1 MPSVSHATNQSLA
14 FLIFPEVFL
23 FFRQHA
29 GLRLSSEF
37 HHSHEIG
44 PFPRNGMDIQNSEKF
59 FLVKNVVLGSCD
71 KIFYICISYMS
82 LFSGPSIQ
90 ICAYFILINLDYE
103 EKSKV
108 YSNVL
113 EQLGGASFLRT
124 QQTPKRIALGSFADI
139 STSFLLIHHI
149 LPQDPAWPSLAS
161 GFSSWKAGSPTLQKE
176 SPGWIL
182 TCKGHRWCWKKRYDC
197 HQQGLC

>member
-1 MPSVSHATNQSLA
+1 
-14 FLIFPEVFL
+14 
-23 FFRQHA
+23 
-29 GLRLSSEF
+29 
-37 HHSHEIG
+37 
-44 PFPRNGMDIQNSEKF
+44 
-59 FLVKNVVLGSCD
+59 
-71 KIFYICISYMS
+71 MS

-90 ICAYFILINLDYE
+90 IYAYFILINLDYE

-161 GFSSWKAGSPTLQKE
+161 GFSS
-176 SPGWIL
+176 
-182 TCKGHRWCWKKRYDC
+182 
-197 HQQGLC
+197 

>member
-1 MPSVSHATNQSLA
+1 MLYSSRKRIHYLIKCAFPKLTYFWEKKIFSFLPSVSHATNQSLA

-23 FFRQHA
+23 FFKQHA

-90 ICAYFILINLDYE
+90 IYAYFILINLDYE

-139 STSFLLIHHI
+139 STSFLLIHQYHQPHI
-149 LPQDPAWPSLAS
+149 
-161 GFSSWKAGSPTLQKE
+161 
-176 SPGWIL
+176 
-182 TCKGHRWCWKKRYDC
+182 C
-197 HQQGLC
+197 

>member
-1 MPSVSHATNQSLA
+1 MPFQSLHFFGKKKNFSFLPSVSHATNQSLA

-71 KIFYICISYMS
+71 KIFYICISYRS

-90 ICAYFILINLDYE
+90 ICAYFIF
-103 EKSKV
+103 
-108 YSNVL
+108 NVVDSPWHSSVSS
-113 EQLGGASFLRT
+113 AV
-124 QQTPKRIALGSFADI
+124 ADAFI
-139 STSFLLIHHI
+139 EFTVTVH
-149 LPQDPAWPSLAS
+149 W
-161 GFSSWKAGSPTLQKE
+161 GSPSTTSWQKE
-176 SPGWIL
+176 MSSNPKSLPEPPVFWFKMVIVAVVEL
-182 TCKGHRWCWKKRYDC
+182 PLSQSSSHTALL
-197 HQQGLC
+197 Q